1 MAMVII
7 FFLLFFFVL
16 FLLDVRVQ
24 LLVALGHFISQ
35 YNDFVSLFDKVKDDF
50 FDALV
55 HHQHHE

>member
-16 FLLDVRVQ
+16 LLLDVRVQ

-35 YNDFVSLFDKVKDDF
+35 YNDLVSLFDKVKDDF
-50 FDALV
+50 FDTLV